1 MKTNHNIQELDLKNL
16 KDFLIKNNND
26 FDMFK
31 NKGWDIRNIG
41 LQLKKTTNFS
51 IGYYDKSELLGF
63 VVGDKIP
70 NDINFDIEIYLF
82 YVERNLRRKNIGT
95 ELLNFINKQKIQLNI
110 KKIFLEVSELNQN
123 AINFYEKNGFVLFKI
138 RHNYYREKNLNISA
152 KCYYKIL

>member
-1 MKTNHNIQELDLKNL
+1 MKKNHNIQELDLKNL

-31 NKGWDIRNIG
+31 NKGWDIKNIE

-63 VVGDKIP
+63 AVGDKIP

-138 RHNYYREKNLNISA
+138 RHNYYRKKNLKISA